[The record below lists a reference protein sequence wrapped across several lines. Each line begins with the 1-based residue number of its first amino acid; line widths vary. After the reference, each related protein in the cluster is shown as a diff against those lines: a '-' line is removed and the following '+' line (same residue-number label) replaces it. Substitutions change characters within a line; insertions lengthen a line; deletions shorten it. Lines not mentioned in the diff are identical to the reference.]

1 MDASGAPHDLVA
13 AGDDRTYADL
23 ATAEGL
29 REIAD
34 YADGV
39 GAHKHIVLPRD
50 AAGAT
55 GEPSAFVDDAHAADL
70 IMHVWTFRDENQFMA
85 TTFRIGEAPTA
96 QCDSSKHGRQPR
108 RVKGG

>member
-39 GAHKHIVLPRD
+39 GAHKNIVLPRD

-70 IMHVWTFRDENQFMA
+70 IVHVWTIRDENQFMA
-85 TTFRIGEAPTA
+85 TNFRIDRKSTRLN
-96 QCDSSKHGRQPR
+96 SSP
-108 RVKGG
+108 

>member
-1 MDASGAPHDLVA
+1 MRISDWSSDVCSSDL
-13 AGDDRTYADL
+13 RTYADL

-39 GAHKHIVLPRD
+39 GAHKNIVLPRD

-70 IMHVWTFRDENQFMA
+70 IVHVWTIRDENQFMA
-85 TTFRIGEAPTA
+85 TNFRIDRKSTRLN
-96 QCDSSKHGRQPR
+96 SSP
-108 RVKGG
+108 

>member
-39 GAHKHIVLPRD
+39 GAHKNIVLPRD

-55 GEPSAFVDDAHAADL
+55 GEPSAFVDDANAADL
-70 IMHVWTFRDENQFMA
+70 HVHVWPIRDQNPFLA
-85 TTFRIGEAPTA
+85 TNLRLRTAPNAQGEPN
-96 QCDSSKHGRQPR
+96 SKVQDD
-108 RVKGG
+108 